1 VRIISFNFSFLFG
14 GIKDTPALTGIAF
27 FGVAPEVL
35 GDERTH

>member
-1 VRIISFNFSFLFG
+1 MDHLLFG

-27 FGVAPEVL
+27 IGVAPEVL